1 MGLPENGCFAELIEA
16 VAEQE
21 EEELE
26 RMGACVAFPESLLE
40 SQNLALLMSELWPP
54 GDIVLLARAILPAE
68 DLRQVEEPFSVVVE
82 L

>member
-1 MGLPENGCFAELIEA
+1 MALE

-40 SQNLALLMSELWPP
+40 SQSRALLMSELWPP
-54 GDIVLLARAILPAE
+54 GDIVLLVRAVLPAE
-68 DLRQVEEPFSVVVE
+68 NLRQVEEPFSVVVE